1 MIQRAIKKILQ
12 DRIPDLEW
20 TVDYRTAQ
28 SDFGVVYYEGG
39 YPPDRSDM
47 KSHLMNYQVEIR
59 SQSFDKAANKAFDT
73 YKAIHGI
80 ENRVL
85 EVPVYDDGRLI
96 RTDKHFIQ
104 YIYAESPP
112 IRVGVESDN
121 MIYTINFLALIL
133 PYCE

>member
-12 DRIPDLEW
+12 DRISDLEW

-28 SDFGVVYYEGG
+28 SEFGVVYYEGG

-59 SQSFDKAANKAFDT
+59 SQSFDKVANSAFDT

-80 ENRVL
+80 ENRVM
-85 EVPVYDDGRLI
+85 EVPILEDGRLI

>member
-28 SDFGVVYYEGG
+28 SEFGVVYYEGG

-59 SQSFDKAANKAFDT
+59 SQSFDKTANRAFDT

-80 ENRVL
+80 ENRVI
-85 EVPVYDDGRLI
+85 EVPVYEDGRLI

>member
-1 MIQRAIKKILQ
+1 MIQRAIKQILQ

-20 TVDYRTAQ
+20 TVDHRTAQ
-28 SDFGVVYYEGG
+28 SEFGVVYYEGG

-47 KSHLMNYQVEIR
+47 KSHLMNYQIEIR
-59 SQSFDKAANKAFDT
+59 SQSFDKTANRAFDT

-80 ENRVL
+80 ENRVM
-85 EVPVYDDGRLI
+85 EVPILEDGRLI

>member
-47 KSHLMNYQVEIR
+47 KSHLMNYQIEIR
-59 SQSFDKAANKAFDT
+59 SQSFDKAANRAFDT

-80 ENRVL
+80 ENKVM
-85 EVPVYDDGRLI
+85 EVPILEDGRLI

>member
-1 MIQRAIKKILQ
+1 MIQRTIKKILQ

-47 KSHLMNYQVEIR
+47 KSHLMNYQIEIR
-59 SQSFDKAANKAFDT
+59 SQSFDKAANRAFDT

-80 ENRVL
+80 ENRVM
-85 EVPVYDDGRLI
+85 EVPILEDGRLI

>member
-28 SDFGVVYYEGG
+28 SEFGVVYYEGG

-47 KSHLMNYQVEIR
+47 KSHLMNYQIEIR
-59 SQSFDKAANKAFDT
+59 SQSFDKAANRAFDT

-85 EVPVYDDGRLI
+85 EVPVYEDGRLI
-96 RTDKHFIQ
+96 RIDKHFIQ

-121 MIYTINFLALIL
+121 MIYAINFLALIL

>member
-12 DRIPDLEW
+12 DRIHDLEW

-28 SDFGVVYYEGG
+28 SEFGVVYYEGG

-47 KSHLMNYQVEIR
+47 KSHLMNYQIEIR
-59 SQSFDKAANKAFDT
+59 SQSFDKAANRAFDT

-80 ENRVL
+80 ENRVM
-85 EVPVYDDGRLI
+85 EVPIYEDGRLI

>member
-1 MIQRAIKKILQ
+1 MIQRAIKNIL
-12 DRIPDLEW
+12 DDKLPDLEW
-20 TVDYRTAQ
+20 TVDYRTKP
-28 SDFGVVYYEGG
+28 SETGVVYYDGG

-59 SQSFDKAANKAFDT
+59 SESFDKATNRAFDS

-80 ENRVL
+80 TNKVMK
-85 EVPVYDDGRLI
+85 VPVYEDGELL
-96 RTDKHFIQ
+96 RTDKHFVQ

-112 IRVGVESDN
+112 IRVGVSNDN

>member
-20 TVDYRTAQ
+20 TVDYRTDQ
-28 SDFGVVYYEGG
+28 SEFGVVYYDGG
-39 YPPDRSDM
+39 YRPDRSDM

-59 SQSFDKAANKAFDT
+59 SQSFDKAANRAFDT
-73 YKAIHGI
+73 YKVIHGI
-80 ENRVL
+80 ENRVM
-85 EVPVYDDGRLI
+85 EVPILEDGRLI

>member
-28 SDFGVVYYEGG
+28 SEFGVVYYEGG

-59 SQSFDKAANKAFDT
+59 SQSFDKAANRAFDT

-80 ENRVL
+80 ENKVM
-85 EVPVYDDGRLI
+85 EVPVYEDGRLI

>member
-1 MIQRAIKKILQ
+1 MIQRAIKKTLQ
-12 DRIPDLEW
+12 GRIPDLEW

-28 SDFGVVYYEGG
+28 SEFGVVYYEGG

-59 SQSFDKAANKAFDT
+59 SQSFDKAANRAFDT

-80 ENRVL
+80 ENRVM
-85 EVPVYDDGRLI
+85 EVPILEDGRLI

>member
-28 SDFGVVYYEGG
+28 SEFGVVYYEGG

-59 SQSFDKAANKAFDT
+59 SQSFDKTANRAFDT

-80 ENRVL
+80 ENKVM
-85 EVPVYDDGRLI
+85 EVPVFEDGRLI

-121 MIYTINFLALIL
+121 MIYAINFLALIL

>member
-47 KSHLMNYQVEIR
+47 KSHLMNYQIEIR
-59 SQSFDKAANKAFDT
+59 SQSFDKAANRAFDT

-80 ENRVL
+80 ENRVM
-85 EVPVYDDGRLI
+85 EVPILEDGRLI
-96 RTDKHFIQ
+96 RIDKHFIQ

-112 IRVGVESDN
+112 IRVGVENDI

>member
-1 MIQRAIKKILQ
+1 MIQRTIKKILQ

-20 TVDYRTAQ
+20 TVDYRIAQ

-47 KSHLMNYQVEIR
+47 KSHLMNYQIEIR
-59 SQSFDKAANKAFDT
+59 SQSFDKAANRAFDT

-80 ENRVL
+80 ENRVM
-85 EVPVYDDGRLI
+85 EVPILEDGRLI

>member
-28 SDFGVVYYEGG
+28 SEFGVVYYEGG

-85 EVPVYDDGRLI
+85 EVPVYEDGRLI

>member
-80 ENRVL
+80 ENRVM
-85 EVPVYDDGRLI
+85 EVPVYEDGRLI

-104 YIYAESPP
+104 YIYAESSP
-112 IRVGVESDN
+112 IRVGVENDN

>member
-12 DRIPDLEW
+12 NKIPDLEW

-28 SDFGVVYYEGG
+28 SEFGVVYYDGG
-39 YPPDRSDM
+39 YPPDKSDL
-47 KSHLMNYQVEIR
+47 KSHKMNYQVEIR
-59 SQSFDKAANKAFDT
+59 SRSFDKAANRAFDT

-80 ENRVL
+80 EN
-85 EVPVYDDGRLI
+85 EVMEVSIFEDGRLI
-96 RTDKHFIQ
+96 RKDKHFIQ

-112 IRVGVESDN
+112 IRVGVENDN

-133 PYCE
+133 PCCE

>member
-1 MIQRAIKKILQ
+1 MIQRAIKNILQ
-12 DRIPDLEW
+12 DKLPDLEW
-20 TVDYRTAQ
+20 TVDYHTAQ
-28 SDFGVVYYEGG
+28 SEFGVVYYEGG

-59 SQSFDKAANKAFDT
+59 SESFDKAANRAWDS
-73 YKAIHGI
+73 YNAIHGI
-80 ENRVL
+80 INQVMEVQILEN
-85 EVPVYDDGRLI
+85 GNLI
-96 RTDKHFIQ
+96 RTDKHYVQ

-112 IRVGVESDN
+112 IRVGVINDN

>member
-28 SDFGVVYYEGG
+28 SEFGVVYYEGG

-59 SQSFDKAANKAFDT
+59 SQSFDKASNRAFDT

-80 ENRVL
+80 ENRVV
-85 EVPVYDDGRLI
+85 EVPILEDGRLI

-112 IRVGVESDN
+112 IRVGVENDI

>member
-28 SDFGVVYYEGG
+28 SEFGVVYYEGG

-59 SQSFDKAANKAFDT
+59 SQSFDKAANRAFDT

-80 ENRVL
+80 ENKVM
-85 EVPVYDDGRLI
+85 EVPVFEDGRII
-96 RTDKHFIQ
+96 RTDKHFTQ

>member
-28 SDFGVVYYEGG
+28 SEFGVVYYEGG

-47 KSHLMNYQVEIR
+47 KSHLMNYQIEIR
-59 SQSFDKAANKAFDT
+59 SQSFDKAANRAFDT

-80 ENRVL
+80 ENKVM
-85 EVPVYDDGRLI
+85 EVPVYEDGRLI

>member
-12 DRIPDLEW
+12 DRILDLEW

-47 KSHLMNYQVEIR
+47 KSHLMNYQIEIR
-59 SQSFDKAANKAFDT
+59 SQSFDKAANRAFDT

-80 ENRVL
+80 ENRVM
-85 EVPVYDDGRLI
+85 EVPILEDGRLI

>member
-1 MIQRAIKKILQ
+1 MIQRAIKKILL

-28 SDFGVVYYEGG
+28 SEFGVVYYEGG

-47 KSHLMNYQVEIR
+47 KSHLMNYQIEIR
-59 SQSFDKAANKAFDT
+59 SQSFDKAANRAFDT

-85 EVPVYDDGRLI
+85 EVPVYEDGRLI
-96 RTDKHFIQ
+96 RIDKHFIQ

-121 MIYTINFLALIL
+121 MIYAINFLALIL

>member
-47 KSHLMNYQVEIR
+47 KSHLMNYQIEIR
-59 SQSFDKAANKAFDT
+59 SQSFDKSANRAFDT

-80 ENRVL
+80 ENRL
-85 EVPVYDDGRLI
+85 MEVPILEDGRLI

>member
-39 YPPDRSDM
+39 YPPDKSDM
-47 KSHLMNYQVEIR
+47 KSHLMNYQIEIR
-59 SQSFDKAANKAFDT
+59 SQSFDKAANRAFDT

-80 ENRVL
+80 ENRVM
-85 EVPVYDDGRLI
+85 EVPILEDGRLI